1 MDKSKGQS
9 TAGRAH
15 AFNVDDLIVHN
26 YSERDAL
33 LKRAD
38 KLARRIIE
46 EQLREGE
53 SFRSASPGHFVLLF
67 PKLTAE
73 AGALRAAVITDQISR
88 EVRKLNP
95 TSVALE
101 RRREDEAAPV
111 RVNARLPG
119 GSVDSAKALADR
131 ALARMAGS
139 KSGSQEA
146 GLTVEDR
153 AALAK
158 LRVMFHPVWNA
169 KNQHITAYQC
179 VLRLEHGAVAHKK
192 EILELLSQSGDLAL
206 AKADQVTCGHAVE
219 ALQFLAAAKIK
230 AILILPLHFSSL
242 DRLHYTAPLL
252 EMLGQLP
259 EDVRNLLVI
268 ELTDIPAEMTRFRLR
283 EPVAYLRSRA
293 RALIAR
299 PGFVPRDFELF
310 KDNGFHGVSVN
321 LRDYDWPEKRL
332 LQSFEQFVSLAEKHK
347 LQSFV
352 HGVDTTSLA
361 VAATTSGFA
370 YIEGKAISEA
380 VDHPAHIQP
389 FENDMLFQ
397 DPR

>member
-1 MDKSKGQS
+1 MDPLQEKPGSR
-9 TAGRAH
+9 TH

-33 LKRAD
+33 LKKAD
-38 KLARRIIE
+38 QLARALIE

-53 SFRSASPGHFVLLF
+53 AYRSPEPGSFILLF
-67 PKLTAE
+67 PKLTPE

-95 TSVALE
+95 TSMALE
-101 RRREDEAAPV
+101 RRREDEAAPL
-111 RVNARLPG
+111 RVNARMPS
-119 GSVDSAKALADR
+119 GSVDSPKALASR
-131 ALARMAGS
+131 ALARMADS
-139 KSGSQEA
+139 KSGKSQEA
-146 GLTVEDR
+146 GLTLEDR

-158 LRVMFHPVWNA
+158 LQVMFHPVWHA

-179 VLRLEHGAVAHKK
+179 VLRLENGDVAHKRHIL
-192 EILELLSQSGDLAL
+192 EILAPYGEDLAL
-206 AKADQVTCGHAVE
+206 AKADQVICGHAVE
-219 ALQFLAAAKIK
+219 ALQFLAAEKIK
-230 AILILPLHFSSL
+230 AILIQPVHFSTV
-242 DRLHYTAPLL
+242 DRLHHIAPLL

-259 EDVRNLLVI
+259 EEARNLLVI
-268 ELTDIPAEMTRFRLR
+268 ELIDIPGEMTRFRLR
-283 EPVAYLRSRA
+283 EPLAYLKTRA

-310 KDNGFHGVSVN
+310 KENNFHGVSVD
-321 LRDYDWPEKRL
+321 LRSYDWPEKRL
-332 LQSFEQFVSLAEKHK
+332 LQSFELFVSLAEKHK

-352 HGVDTTSLA
+352 LGVDTTSLA

-380 VDHPAHIQP
+380 VDHPARIQP
-389 FENDMLFQ
+389 FENDMLFEE
-397 DPR
+397 